1 MRRYAALGLAVFVV
15 LLEVVPRLGLVP
27 RDYLP
32 PLSRIL
38 VALADQAGRSH
49 LLDRRSADTARTWAI
64 GLAIALA
71 AGIVAGIVIGAVPIL
86 RALTAS
92 TIEFLRPIP
101 SVALIPLAVLL
112 YGNGITATLLLVVY
126 ASFWQVLVQVL
137 HGVADIDPIASDTA
151 RSYRL
156 SGWSRVRHLIWPTA
170 LPYVVTGVRLATA
183 VALILTI
190 TGELIIGTPGLGK
203 EIATAQT
210 SGAVPDMYALVLVTG
225 FLGVLVNLG
234 DPLRRAARARLASL
248 RSRRGAGVSDAVR
261 RRASGPQVALA
272 RPHRKTAGKG
282 ELQRDQEVNA

>member
-1 MRRYAALGLAVFVV
+1 MRRFAALGLAVFVV

-27 RDYLP
+27 RSYLP

-38 VALADQAGRSH
+38 VALADQLGQSSFWTALG
-49 LLDRRSADTARTWAI
+49 DTVRTWAI
-64 GLAIALA
+64 GLVIALA
-71 AGIVAGIVIGAVPIL
+71 AGIVLGIVIGSVPVL

-112 YGNGITATLLLVVY
+112 YGNSITSTLLLVVY

-170 LPYVVTGVRLATA
+170 LPYVVTGIRLATA

-203 EIATAQT
+203 EIANAQT
-210 SGAVPDMYALVLVTG
+210 SGAVPLMYALVLVTG
-225 FLGVLVNLG
+225 ILGVLVNLVTRYG
-234 DPLRRAARARLASL
+234 ERLALAWHPSV
-248 RSRRGAGVSDAVR
+248 RG
-261 RRASGPQVALA
+261 
-272 RPHRKTAGKG
+272 
-282 ELQRDQEVNA
+282 EVPA

>member
-1 MRRYAALGLAVFVV
+1 LRRYAALGLAVFVA

-38 VALADQAGRSH
+38 VALADQLGQSGFWMALG
-49 LLDRRSADTARTWAI
+49 DTVRTWAI

-71 AGIVAGIVIGAVPIL
+71 AGIVLGIVIGSVPVL

-112 YGNGITATLLLVVY
+112 YGNSITSTLLLVVY

-170 LPYVVTGVRLATA
+170 LPYVATGIRLATS

-190 TGELIIGTPGLGK
+190 TGELIIGTPGLG
-203 EIATAQT
+203 
-210 SGAVPDMYALVLVTG
+210 
-225 FLGVLVNLG
+225 
-234 DPLRRAARARLASL
+234 
-248 RSRRGAGVSDAVR
+248 
-261 RRASGPQVALA
+261 
-272 RPHRKTAGKG
+272 
-282 ELQRDQEVNA
+282 

>member
-1 MRRYAALGLAVFVV
+1 VTRKYALLGLAVFVV

-27 RDYLP
+27 RAYLP
-32 PLSRIL
+32 PLSGIL
-38 VALADQAGRSH
+38 VALGEQAGQ
-49 LLDRRSADTARTWAI
+49 ATFWVAVGDTVRTWAI
-64 GLAIALA
+64 GLAIALLG
-71 AGIVAGIVIGAVPIL
+71 GILLGIVIGAVPVL

-126 ASFWQVLVQVL
+126 AAFWQILVQVL
-137 HGVADIDPIASDTA
+137 HGVADVDPIASDTA

-170 LPYVVTGVRLATA
+170 LPYVVTGIRLATS

-210 SGAVPDMYALVLVTG
+210 SGAVPAMYALVLVTG
-225 FLGVLVNLG
+225 ILGVLVNLLTRYAERLVLAWHPAQRAEV
-234 DPLRRAARARLASL
+234 PL
-248 RSRRGAGVSDAVR
+248 
-261 RRASGPQVALA
+261 
-272 RPHRKTAGKG
+272 
-282 ELQRDQEVNA
+282 

>member
-1 MRRYAALGLAVFVV
+1 VRKYAALGLAVFVV

-27 RDYLP
+27 RAYLP

-38 VALADQAGRSH
+38 QALADELGQ
-49 LLDRRSADTARTWAI
+49 SAFWIALGDTARTWAI
-64 GLAIALA
+64 GLAIALV
-71 AGIVAGIVIGAVPIL
+71 AGILLGIVIGAVPVL
-86 RALTAS
+86 QALTAS

-112 YGNGITATLLLVVY
+112 YGNSITATLLLVVY

-170 LPYVVTGVRLATA
+170 LPYVVTGIRLATT

-203 EIATAQT
+203 EIATAQS

-234 DPLRRAARARLASL
+234 TRYTERLALAWHPSV
-248 RSRRGAGVSDAVR
+248 RG
-261 RRASGPQVALA
+261 
-272 RPHRKTAGKG
+272 
-282 ELQRDQEVNA
+282 EVPA

>member
-1 MRRYAALGLAVFVV
+1 VRRYAALGLAVFLV

-38 VALADQAGRSH
+38 VALADEVRQGSFWVALG
-49 LLDRRSADTARTWAI
+49 DTARTWAI

-71 AGIVAGIVIGAVPIL
+71 AGIVLGIVIGAVPML
-86 RALTAS
+86 RALTSS

-112 YGNGITATLLLVVY
+112 YGNSITATLLLVVY

-156 SGWSRVRHLIWPTA
+156 SGWAKVRHLIWPTA
-170 LPYVVTGVRLATA
+170 LPYVVTGIRLATT

-210 SGAVPDMYALVLVTG
+210 SGAVPGMYALVLVTG
-225 FLGVLVNLG
+225 VLGVLVNLG
-234 DPLRRAARARLASL
+234 TRYAERLVLAWHPSV
-248 RSRRGAGVSDAVR
+248 RG
-261 RRASGPQVALA
+261 
-272 RPHRKTAGKG
+272 
-282 ELQRDQEVNA
+282 EVPA